1 MRFVIG
7 VAALFL
13 STSLFAVAPQF
24 WRTASP
30 DEMLSGEVEGFVIT
44 ARGRLQP
51 GPQVTKLAAVE
62 DPFVLSQTTDGR
74 GARFLGTGNA
84 GKVYRLDGTTLR
96 LLYTAP
102 EPEIYSLAYTGGNL
116 YVGSSP
122 NGKIYR
128 VNPSSGEAT
137 VFFDPQE
144 AYIWD
149 MLVLGDGS
157 LAVATGVE
165 GKLYRV
171 TSAGAG
177 RVWYDA
183 PETHLRSLASAGP
196 GRVLAGGSGEGRIYE
211 ITESGGRA
219 LYDSQYSE
227 ISSIHYDASSGA
239 AWAAG
244 VSNSLPTSA
253 PPRQE
258 PAQRG
263 TTGGSGSGSEGTQE
277 SGERATVTI
286 SFEETAPATGGGTAT
301 GIGAEIYRI
310 DRDGFVE
317 PVRKFEREIVYALT
331 GKSDGT
337 VYLATGPLGRVYEYR
352 SGEFALVAGLPE
364 KQVVS
369 FNNDGNSIFATTTN
383 SGAVYRIDPSRSA
396 ASEFRSNVKD
406 MARFSNF
413 GHFRLEG
420 TGLTP
425 GAVGVSFRSGN
436 TSAPDDTW
444 SQWSAPINSTSGQ
457 VNAPP
462 ARYLQWKLTSQN
474 PPAGLAVDSMTIA
487 FVNRNVAPVI
497 ESLSVADPGV
507 VFITG
512 NYPAAP
518 QVVEATNP
526 DEYGIFTS
534 LEEPVDRSVPGKRY
548 FRRGY
553 RTITWKA
560 SDANG
565 DPLRYSV
572 TFRRAGS
579 SQWLRLRENIEET
592 QLNFDT
598 SQLPDGRYE
607 VRLVVSDVRGNPES
621 PLTDTREGV
630 EMLVDNTAPVIAT
643 ERSGEGIRVRITD
656 ALSPIGRVEYA
667 IDADKWIPLIPQDGI
682 ADSREEVF
690 VIPAEAVR
698 NRFVVVR
705 ALDSFFNVAT
715 HNVPTG
721 N

>member
-1 MRFVIG
+1 M
-7 VAALFL
+7 
-13 STSLFAVAPQF
+13 SAVAPQF

-51 GPQVTKLAAVE
+51 GPQVTKVASVE

-74 GARFLGTGNA
+74 GVRFLGTGNA
-84 GKVYRLDGTTLR
+84 GKVYRLEGNNLK

-102 EPEIYSLAYTGGNL
+102 EPEIYSLAYAGGSV

-122 NGKIYR
+122 NGKIYK

-157 LAVATGVE
+157 VAVATGVE

-177 RVWYDA
+177 KVWYDA

-196 GRVLAGGSGEGRIYE
+196 DRLLAGGSGEGRIYE
-211 ITESGGRA
+211 ITQSGGRA
-219 LYDSQYSE
+219 LFDSTYSE
-227 ISSIHYDASSGA
+227 ISSIYFDSSTGT
-239 AWAAG
+239 AWASG
-244 VSNSLPTSA
+244 VSNSLPSSA
-253 PPRQE
+253 PARPD

-263 TTGGSGSGSEGTQE
+263 TAAGSGSGTEGTQE

-286 SFEETAPATGGGTAT
+286 SFEETAPSTGGGTAT
-301 GIGAEIYRI
+301 GVGAELYRI

-352 SGEFALVAGLPE
+352 NGEFALVASVPE

-369 FNNDGNSIFATTTN
+369 FNSDGNSIFATTTN

-396 ASEFRSNVKD
+396 ASEFRSSVKD
-406 MARFSNF
+406 MARFSSF
-413 GHFRLEG
+413 GHFRVEG
-420 TGLTP
+420 AGIPP
-425 GAVGVSFRSGN
+425 GAVSISFRSGN
-436 TSAPDDTW
+436 TSAPDETW
-444 SQWSAPINSTSGQ
+444 SEWSTPVNAASGQ

-462 ARYLQWKLTSQN
+462 ARYLQWKLRSEK
-474 PPAGLAVDSMTIA
+474 PPAGMSVDSMTIA
-487 FVNRNVAPVI
+487 FVNRNVSPVI

-518 QVVEATNP
+518 QVLEATNP

-534 LEEPVDRSVPGKRY
+534 LEEPVDRSAPGKRY

-553 RTITWKA
+553 RTVTWKA

-565 DPLRYSV
+565 DPLRYSLM
-572 TFRRAGS
+572 FRRAGTS
-579 SQWLRLRENIEET
+579 PWLRLRENIDDT

-607 VRLVVSDVRGNPES
+607 IRLVVSDVRGNPES

-630 EMLVDNTAPVIAT
+630 EMLVDNTSPTITT
-643 ERSGEGIRVRITD
+643 ERTGNGIRVRIAD
-656 ALSPIGRVEYA
+656 ALSPIGRVEYS
-667 IDADKWIPLIPQDGI
+667 IDADKWIPLIPEDGI
-682 ADSREEVF
+682 ADSREESF
-690 VIPAEAVR
+690 VIPADAVR

-705 ALDSFFNVAT
+705 ALDSFYNVAT
-715 HNVPTG
+715 HSVQTG